1 MNWLR
6 QLFKSAYVSTLEADV
21 ERLRQENRAM
31 LNSLLGTAG
40 IGPVDFPKEAPKP
53 VNAPR
58 RMSMFQRQRMTERE
72 SEQRIL
78 ERSKNVRREEQK
90 SAS

>member
-1 MNWLR
+1 MNWP
-6 QLFKSAYVSTLEADV
+6 FKSKYVRKLEDDNA
-21 ERLRQENRAM
+21 RLLGENRAL
-31 LNSLLGTAG
+31 LNSILGTAG
-40 IGPVDFPKEAPKP
+40 VGPVDFPKEPLKP
-53 VNAPR
+53 VNLPR
-58 RMSMFQRQRMTERE
+58 RMSMFQLQRKTERE